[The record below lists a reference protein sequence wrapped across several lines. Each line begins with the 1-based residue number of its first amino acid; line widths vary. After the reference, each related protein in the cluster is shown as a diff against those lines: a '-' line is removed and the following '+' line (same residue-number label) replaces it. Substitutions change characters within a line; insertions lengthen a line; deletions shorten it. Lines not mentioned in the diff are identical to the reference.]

1 MRKEDRKMAKIGVT
15 GETLAKA
22 EMWRKFIEND
32 AKAAVQRR
40 IAHVDHFHHV
50 NTNTMADSSE
60 TKPASAPVVDDVPNP
75 TSAEGSAEP
84 KQESHSDRKRKRFQ
98 DDGLKFGRGGKKRDM
113 GRNAWS

>member
-1 MRKEDRKMAKIGVT
+1 MVKIVVK

-22 EMWRKFIEND
+22 EMWRKFIEHD

-40 IAHVDHFHHV
+40 IEHFDHFHHV
-50 NTNTMADSSE
+50 NTNVMADSSE
-60 TKPASAPVVDDVPNP
+60 TKPATAPVVDDAPNT